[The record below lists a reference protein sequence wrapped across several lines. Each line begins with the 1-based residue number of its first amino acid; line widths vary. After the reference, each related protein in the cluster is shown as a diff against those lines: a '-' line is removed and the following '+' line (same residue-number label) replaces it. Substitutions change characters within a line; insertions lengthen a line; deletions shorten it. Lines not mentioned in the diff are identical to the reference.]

1 MNKFFPLFALFFFI
15 ASSPAYADEYDMSAF
30 DSNRRSAGLSSF
42 RITPDMYPKHSYRRK
57 VLMQTY
63 GPKGKPVGFSKI
75 KGKAFDYMNGESLKD
90 SRNKARGTDIYL
102 DKAYQS
108 PLVDRKYDPAYH
120 QGMMKGNQNSGLK
133 PLGSKHNRGN
143 NPFNSLNDTSK
154 LFSTQPAINQNG
166 KYFTNDKLQNKLQNQ
181 SIQPSQNYK
190 VFDDESM
197 F

>member
-1 MNKFFPLFALFFFI
+1 MNKFFPIFALFFFI
-15 ASSPAYADEYDMSAF
+15 ASSPAFADEYDMSSF

-63 GPKGKPVGFSKI
+63 GPKGKPVGFSQI
-75 KGKAFDYMNGESLKD
+75 KGKAFDYLNGESLND
-90 SRNKARGTDIYL
+90 SRNKARASDIYL

-108 PLVDRKYDPAYH
+108 PIVDRKYDPAYH
-120 QGMMKGNQNSGLK
+120 RSMKVNQSNGLK
-133 PLGSKHNRGN
+133 PMGPKHTRGD
-143 NPFNSLNDTSK
+143 NPFNGLSNTNK
-154 LFSTQPAINQNG
+154 LFSTKPAMNQNG
-166 KYFTNDKLQNKLQNQ
+166 KFFTNDKIQNKFQNQ